1 MAHFSDSRLAV
12 CCDHAVVSGEC
23 NSCSP
28 CSEEKDGFFA
38 SCKTQSAL
46 LTETH
51 DWKKSLDASEASR
64 VHSSSL
70 ITHSLT
76 PPRHLSKL
84 HPVNMV
90 VAPLVRSGCL
100 ASRAL
105 RTSVVSSSFSSAV
118 AASSSS
124 TSQLRTLHT
133 CPPTPEPLSEGCA
146 PFLSSSTIK
155 QISQNWQ
162 SGLLELLN
170 QEVRDTEFAS
180 SSIVETVIGLSQ
192 NREKLLAFNYASQAL
207 NNAFFLSTLAP
218 QDRLRNPTPL
228 PKLATAISK
237 SFGSF
242 PEMCLAFSS
251 AAYGMSASGWV
262 WLVTDQQRNLGVVPT
277 FGAGTVIVQN
287 RIQQGKHFS
296 LPSIND
302 QPPATTDVPKTHSQD
317 RPTRP
322 VDSLFRGLGITDKV
336 GKELYPLLNISVHE
350 HAWLNDYGIMGK
362 EEYLTTFWNCVN
374 WDKVEERFESYC
386 PQSSRYL

>member
-1 MAHFSDSRLAV
+1 
-12 CCDHAVVSGEC
+12 
-23 NSCSP
+23 
-28 CSEEKDGFFA
+28 
-38 SCKTQSAL
+38 
-46 LTETH
+46 
-51 DWKKSLDASEASR
+51 
-64 VHSSSL
+64 
-70 ITHSLT
+70 
-76 PPRHLSKL
+76 
-84 HPVNMV
+84 MV
-90 VAPLVRSGCL
+90 VAPLVRSGRL

-105 RTSVVSSSFSSAV
+105 RTATS
-118 AASSSS
+118 ASSSS
-124 TSQLRTLHT
+124 TASPSSSSNLRTLHT
-133 CPPTPEPLSEGCA
+133 CPPTPELLSQGCA
-146 PFLSSSTIK
+146 PFLSSPTIN
-155 QISQNWQ
+155 QISQTWQ

-170 QEVRDTEFAS
+170 QEVRDTEHAS
-180 SSIVETVIGLSQ
+180 SSIVETVISLSQ
-192 NREKLLAFNYASQAL
+192 NREKILAFNYASQAL

-228 PKLATAISK
+228 PKVATAISK

-251 AAYGMSASGWV
+251 AAYGMSGSGWV
-262 WLVTDQQRNLGVVPT
+262 WLVTDQHRNLGVVPT

-302 QPPATTDVPKTHSQD
+302 HSTTGSDSPKQSQE

-322 VDSLFRGLGITDKV
+322 ADSLFTGLGITDKV
-336 GKELYPLLNISVHE
+336 GKDLYPLLNISVHE

-362 EEYLTTFWNCVN
+362 EEYLTRFWNCVN